1 MPDALRSM
9 TFAEYRAIDAVNWS
23 SLREMRRSPAHYR
36 YQLDHPREDSTPL
49 ALGRAVH
56 AAVFEPDRL
65 PLEFAVWKGAR
76 RAGKAWDAFRA
87 VHGDDTILKAS
98 EYERCLA
105 IRDAVRAHPTA
116 ARYLRAGRAERALT
130 WTDRAT
136 GLRCKGRL
144 DFLSDSVPAL
154 VDLKSTHDLSRLG
167 ALAAQLGYNA
177 QLAFYLSGLRALGLA
192 MPARIVAVEVA
203 PPHAVQVL
211 ALHDD
216 DLYDGEQEC
225 ARLLSQVAECTAR
238 RSWPAGPGDEQVLAF
253 PAWARCRLEDDD
265 LAGVDLVAGAAVGA

>member
-36 YQLDHPREDSTPL
+36 YQLDHPREDSTTL
-49 ALGRAVH
+49 ALVRAVH

-154 VDLKSTHDLSRLG
+154 VDLKSTHDLSR
-167 ALAAQLGYNA
+167 
-177 QLAFYLSGLRALGLA
+177 
-192 MPARIVAVEVA
+192 IVAVEVE
-203 PPHAVQVL
+203 PPHVVQVL

>member
-23 SLREMRRSPAHYR
+23 SLREMLGSPAPYR
-36 YQLDHPREDSTPL
+36 YRLDHPREDSTTL

-98 EYERCLA
+98 EYER
-105 IRDAVRAHPTA
+105 
-116 ARYLRAGRAERALT
+116 
-130 WTDRAT
+130 
-136 GLRCKGRL
+136 
-144 DFLSDSVPAL
+144 
-154 VDLKSTHDLSRLG
+154 
-167 ALAAQLGYNA
+167 
-177 QLAFYLSGLRALGLA
+177 GLA
-192 MPARIVAVEVA
+192 MPARIVAVEVE
-203 PPHAVQVL
+203 PPHVVQVL